1 MPFILLPNYNKRNKK
16 DKYISRIHG
25 DEIKININSP
35 EAFDEVFWKYILK
48 NKYINKDLIE
58 FHEINK
64 NHFEK
69 FQKLINS
76 LLIRDKKTKY
86 LSKNNNNIY
95 RLETLSKMFK
105 NSIFIIMFR
114 HPLEQCNSL
123 LRQHQRIINFQKEES
138 FIMDYMDFLG
148 HYEFGLNM
156 KKSFK
161 SNYNNKYSLNFWLE
175 NWVNTYQRLS
185 NYKLYKNIYFLSYED
200 LIRKKRFSLEKFL
213 NNDILS
219 KINFETI
226 NENNLKNNNIENI
239 DKGLLEKSL
248 IIYKNLNSY

>member
-95 RLETLSKMFK
+95 RLETLSK
-105 NSIFIIMFR
+105 ID
-114 HPLEQCNSL
+114 SL
-123 LRQHQRIINFQKEES
+123 L
-138 FIMDYMDFLG
+138 
-148 HYEFGLNM
+148 
-156 KKSFK
+156 
-161 SNYNNKYSLNFWLE
+161 
-175 NWVNTYQRLS
+175 
-185 NYKLYKNIYFLSYED
+185 
-200 LIRKKRFSLEKFL
+200 
-213 NNDILS
+213 
-219 KINFETI
+219 
-226 NENNLKNNNIENI
+226 
-239 DKGLLEKSL
+239 
-248 IIYKNLNSY
+248 